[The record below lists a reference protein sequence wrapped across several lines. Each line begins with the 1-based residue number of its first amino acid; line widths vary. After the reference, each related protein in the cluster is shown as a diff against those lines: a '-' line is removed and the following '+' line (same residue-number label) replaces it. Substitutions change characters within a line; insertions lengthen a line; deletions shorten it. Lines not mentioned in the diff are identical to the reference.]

1 MEIRYVPRRDTV
13 GNIAKLVFAVE
24 VDKVLQ
30 NGGPDE
36 LRMELSD
43 TVDLVRA
50 NDSEIG
56 HADILR
62 LTLLDQRHFR
72 QFLLIAR
79 ELAFD
84 GLEECPVD
92 IVDNLEV
99 PGKELLHER
108 DGPSFQGLGQHS
120 VVGEGKGLRD
130 DVPGIFPVNLFL
142 CKITSD
148 LTSIL
153 VVRFLPSTKIL
164 INSGIARV
172 G

>member
-1 MEIRYVPRRDTV
+1 MEIGCIPRRDTV
-13 GNIAKLVFAVE
+13 GNITKLVFAVE

-30 NGGPDE
+30 NGSPDE

-50 NDSEIG
+50 KDSKIG
-56 HADILR
+56 HADVLR
-62 LTLLDQRHFR
+62 LTLLDQRHLR

-84 GLEECPVD
+84 GLEECPIE

-99 PGKELLHER
+99 PGEELLHQR
-108 DGPSFQGLGQHS
+108 DGPFFQCLRQHS

-130 DVPGIFPVNLFL
+130 DVPGVFPVDLLL
-142 CKITSD
+142 CRITSD

-153 VVRFLPSTKIL
+153 
-164 INSGIARV
+164 AC
-172 G
+172 